1 MSKFFAIGMTLEQ
14 VLACVTHQAADALR
28 LLGKGR
34 LEVGADADITLF
46 EVSCGP
52 TLFTDTE
59 AGARSGDRQLLPL
72 AALVGGELVLTHYGK
87 SHHAFCV

>member
-1 MSKFFAIGMTLEQ
+1 MN
-14 VLACVTHQAADALR
+14 
-28 LLGKGR
+28 LGKGR

-59 AGARSGDRQLLPL
+59 AGTRNGDRQLLPL